1 MEVLNFPLV
10 ISPAEVSLVGVDTQQ
25 AGRLLQGSVFDS
37 LFAHLDDSQP
47 HEGLFA
53 AAAVAYQEGFWVGC
67 TYTGDGVA
75 SREIVFSTGKE
86 LPVPCGSL
94 ALKFG
99 VFCSPNY
106 GGSGV
111 WAFLSVCPFG
121 LGGFLLQRDLTLTT
135 PFSPAWLHYDA
146 YQDGVV
152 WRQKMTIFDS
162 RAIPYF
168 NKSGVTYKF
177 TGFLFPSA
185 W

>member
-1 MEVLNFPLV
+1 M
-10 ISPAEVSLVGVDTQQ
+10 SP
-25 AGRLLQGSVFDS
+25 RLW
-37 LFAHLDDSQP
+37 
-47 HEGLFA
+47 
-53 AAAVAYQEGFWVGC
+53 GFRPYNSWWDYRR
-67 TYTGDGVA
+67 T
-75 SREIVFSTGKE
+75 
-86 LPVPCGSL
+86 
-94 ALKFG
+94 
-99 VFCSPNY
+99 
-106 GGSGV
+106 GSGV

-121 LGGFLLQRDLTLTT
+121 LGGFLLQRDLSLTT

-146 YQDGVV
+146 YQDGEV